1 MQVFCTLVTVL
12 LGELLSDD
20 DEVSGVTFEHLFRA
34 CRERH
39 LVSSDEPLKVHL
51 NEYKDHDLLKRRRT
65 PDGIELLY
73 IPLPVVEI
81 KKLREVLQASM
92 SMEAD

>member
-1 MQVFCTLVTVL
+1 ML

-39 LVSSDEPLKVHL
+39 LVSSDEPLKAHL
-51 NEYKDHDLLKRRRT
+51 TEYKDHNLLKFRRT
-65 PDGIELLY
+65 QDGSDLLY
-73 IPLPVVEI
+73 IPLPVAEMNKLLEI
-81 KKLREVLQASM
+81 LQGSM
-92 SMEAD
+92 NID